1 MKALRIAG
9 LMLVCGSAMAIP
21 AMAEPAQRGRGT
33 GAPSCNTLSCDV
45 QGDWERTKNL
55 LLGLVNAMPDDK
67 WTFKPTPAQQ
77 TFGYIAQHLASD
89 NYFFCERVS
98 GQKPTRAVEDTA
110 TAPDAKAAW
119 PKDKLVMQLKASY
132 AWCQQ
137 VTASL
142 NDAKLLEEIEIQGR
156 DQSGNPVTRKVS
168 RVTGAFGHV
177 RDQADHYSQIAN
189 YMRANGWTPPSAIR
203 PPGR

>member
-1 MKALRIAG
+1 MKTRFALLA
-9 LMLVCGSAMAIP
+9 LAIP
-21 AMAEPAQRGRGT
+21 MALSAQQPQAMDPAAGPVTNAFRQ
-33 GAPSCNTLSCDV
+33 
-45 QGDWERTKNL
+45 Q
-55 LLGLVNAMPDDK
+55 LGSFYRWIPMAFDSIPADK
-67 WTFKPTPAQQ
+67 FNYKPTPAQL
-77 TFGYIAQHLASD
+77 TFGYVAQHLTSD

-142 NDAKLLEEIEIQGR
+142 NDAKLLEEIEVPGR
-156 DQSGNPVTRKVS
+156 DQQGNTVMRKVS

-189 YMRANGWTPPSAIR
+189 YMRLNGMTPPSAIR